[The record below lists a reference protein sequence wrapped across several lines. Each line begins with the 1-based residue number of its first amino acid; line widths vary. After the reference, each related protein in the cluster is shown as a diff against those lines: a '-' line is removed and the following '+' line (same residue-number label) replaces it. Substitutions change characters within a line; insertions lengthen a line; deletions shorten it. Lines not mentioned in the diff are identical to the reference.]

1 MIGRDHLDSGSVA
14 SPNRET
20 EAMRD
25 GSDAVSDWPML
36 NALLNSAGGATWV
49 SFHHGG
55 GVGIG
60 YSQHAGVVIVADG
73 TEAAAKR
80 LARVLW
86 NDPASGVMR
95 HADAGY
101 ETRVESRA
109 RARAAPADAAD
120 GRRSVSA
127 PALDRTTIT
136 LRAGELRAADVRA
149 FLCGGAR
156 SRSIPDARAA
166 VDRAAA
172 VVASIAA
179 QDASVYGVN
188 TGFGKLAQTR
198 IPRERLGELQ
208 RNLVISHA
216 CGVGA
221 PLPREVVRLVLAL
234 KINSLAR
241 GYSGVRWTVVETLL
255 ACLERDV
262 LPVIPGQGSVGASGD
277 LAPLAHLSAALI
289 GIGDAFVDGRRVAA
303 AEALPKAGIAL
314 LELQAKEGLA
324 LLNGTQVSTA
334 LALRGLIG
342 AEDVLAASLVAGA
355 LTIEAAL
362 GSVKPFDAR
371 IHAVRGHA
379 SQSDVAAAVRGL
391 IEGSEIN
398 ESHRDCGRVQD
409 PYSLRCIPQVLG
421 ACLRTLRDA
430 AAILV
435 DEANA
440 VSDNPLVFPDTGEV
454 ISGGNFHAEPVA
466 LTADALAVA
475 IAEIGNISERR
486 TALLVDP
493 TFSALPRVS
502 GDRSGPRVRLHDRA
516 GHRCGARLG
525 EQRPRAPRERR
536 QHPDQRGPRRPRQHG
551 DARRA
556 PARRHAAQR
565 GEHRRG
571 GAARGRA
578 RDRVP
583 PAAAHLCGAGR
594 RARARSRR
602 TAAAPATATCRP
614 RSSASRRSC
623 AADASRRW
631 LPSCFRRRRALER
644 RGDRTPLTAQGDGSS
659 MTSRTSYELRR
670 GEGRLLISAPHVG
683 TLLPD
688 ELARG
693 SRRRVAAWSTLTGSP
708 TACIRSPES
717 SARRCCAHAGRVT
730 SST

>member
-1 MIGRDHLDSGSVA
+1 
-14 SPNRET
+14 
-20 EAMRD
+20 
-25 GSDAVSDWPML
+25 
-36 NALLNSAGGATWV
+36 
-49 SFHHGG
+49 
-55 GVGIG
+55 
-60 YSQHAGVVIVADG
+60 
-73 TEAAAKR
+73 
-80 LARVLW
+80 
-86 NDPASGVMR
+86 
-95 HADAGY
+95 
-101 ETRVESRA
+101 
-109 RARAAPADAAD
+109 
-120 GRRSVSA
+120 VSA

-149 FLCGGAR
+149 LLCGDAR
-156 SRSIPDARAA
+156 LALTPDARAA

-172 VVASIAA
+172 VVAAIAA

-208 RNLVISHA
+208 QNLVVSHA

-234 KINSLAR
+234 KVNSLAR
-241 GYSGVRWTVVETLL
+241 GYSGVRWDVVETLL
-255 ACLERDV
+255 ACLEREV

-303 AEALPKAGIAL
+303 REALPAAGIAL
-314 LELQAKEGLA
+314 LDLQAKEGLA

-371 IHAVRGHA
+371 IHTVRGHA
-379 SQSDVAAAVRGL
+379 SQSDVAAAVRAL

-493 TFSALPRVS
+493 TFSQLPAFLATDPGLESGYMIAQVTAAALASENKGLAHPASVDSIPTSAGQEDHVS
-502 GDRSGPRVRLHDRA
+502 MATH
-516 GHRCGARLG
+516 GARRLDDML
-525 EQRPRAPRERR
+525 RN
-536 QHPDQRGPRRPRQHG
+536 
-551 DARRA
+551 
-556 PARRHAAQR
+556 AANIVAV
-565 GEHRRG
+565 ELLA
-571 GAARGRA
+571 AARGIA
-578 RDRVP
+578 
-583 PAAAHLCGAGR
+583 
-594 RARARSRR
+594 
-602 TAAAPATATCRP
+602 
-614 RSSASRRSC
+614 
-623 AADASRRW
+623 
-631 LPSCFRRRRALER
+631 FRRPLRTSAALEDVLAEIAPDGGGT
-644 RGDRTPLTAQGDGSS
+644 GDRYLSP
-659 MTSRTSYELRR
+659 EI
-670 GEGRLLISAPHVG
+670 E
-683 TLLPD
+683 
-688 ELARG
+688 
-693 SRRRVAAWSTLTGSP
+693 RVAAL
-708 TACIRSPES
+708 IRSGRFTPLVAQILPTTALRQAQDDT
-717 SARRCCAHAGRVT
+717 SATGDGG
-730 SST
+730 